1 MISAFYADDRQRYCW
16 LSNFFVRPQWRHRGI
31 GTRLY
36 ERLEKRLGDCS
47 LQLMSNVKHLEPI
60 EEIEAP
66 ELFLRASTRHMSL
79 NISDPRALRQLRRE
93 LTRAETCTGNHLAG
107 APPVGAT
114 KQSGSR
120 RRMSCDVQPAH
131 VSCLAARGG
140 DSAVCLSKGLCLVF
154 DNPVRAFYERHG
166 YERLEH
172 WGKVGFQGAAIY

>member
-1 MISAFYADDRQRYCW
+1 MISAFYADDRQHYCW

-36 ERLEKRLGDCS
+36 ERLEERLNDCS
-47 LQLMSNVKHLEPI
+47 LQLVSNAKLLEPI

-66 ELFLRASTRHMSL
+66 ELFRHVSTRHMSL
-79 NISDPRALRQLRRE
+79 NISDPQALRQLRRE
-93 LTRAETCTGNHLAG
+93 LTRAETRTRNHFTGS
-107 APPVGAT
+107 PPVGAT

-120 RRMSCDVQPAH
+120 RRMSCDV
-131 VSCLAARGG
+131 SCSAARGG
-140 DSAVCLSKGLCLVF
+140 DSAVSMSKGLCLVF
-154 DNPVRAFYERHG
+154 DNPVRAFYERHR